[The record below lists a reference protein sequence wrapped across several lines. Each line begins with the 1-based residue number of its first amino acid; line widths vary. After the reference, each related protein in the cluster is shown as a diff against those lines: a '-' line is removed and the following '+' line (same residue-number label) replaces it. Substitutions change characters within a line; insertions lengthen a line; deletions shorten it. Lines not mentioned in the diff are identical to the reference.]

1 MAATDPKDPR
11 RRRRL
16 RLVES
21 GARRRHHITIAPPS
35 SQPFPVD
42 ALILEE
48 DTWLALSAAPE
59 IHEPVVHPVRTMT
72 EAWEAEPAAPGTIL
86 VRPGVPLRI
95 LAVVH
100 DLSMAPSWRK
110 EWILAALRRSLTE
123 AQRRG
128 LSFLGIEP
136 LGAVHG
142 RFSPT
147 AFDAMLRELLESEAA
162 FLKAIWRIDR

>member
-1 MAATDPKDPR
+1 MAGTDRKDPR
-11 RRRRL
+11 RRRHL
-16 RLVES
+16 RLVDG
-21 GARRRHHITIAPPS
+21 GARRQPPITVAPPW

-59 IHEPVVHPVRTMT
+59 IHEPAVHRIRTMT
-72 EAWEAEPAAPGTIL
+72 EAWEAEPAAPGSIL

-100 DLSMAPSWRK
+100 DLSVAPSWRE
-110 EWILAALRRSLTE
+110 EWIHAALRRSLAE

-128 LSFLGIEP
+128 LSALGIEP

-142 RFSPT
+142 RFPPP
-147 AFDAMLRELLESEAA
+147 AFDALLSELLESEAA
-162 FLKAIWRIDR
+162 FPKAVWRIDR

>member
-1 MAATDPKDPR
+1 MAATDPKDPGR
-11 RRRRL
+11 KPHL
-16 RLVES
+16 RIVES
-21 GARRRHHITIAPPS
+21 GARRRPPITAAPPW

-72 EAWEAEPAAPGTIL
+72 EAWEAEPAAPGSI
-86 VRPGVPLRI
+86 VIRPGVPLRI

-100 DLSMAPSWRK
+100 DLSMAPSWRE
-110 EWILAALRRSLTE
+110 EWIHAALRRSLAE

-128 LSFLGIEP
+128 LSALGIEP

-142 RFSPT
+142 RFPPS
-147 AFDAMLRELLESEAA
+147 AFDALLSELLENEAG
-162 FLKAIWRIDR
+162 FLKAVWRIDR

>member
-1 MAATDPKDPR
+1 
-11 RRRRL
+11 L
-16 RLVES
+16 RLVDG
-21 GARRRHHITIAPPS
+21 GAQRRPRITVAPPS

-48 DTWLALSAAPE
+48 DTWLALSADPE
-59 IHEPVVHPVRTMT
+59 IREPVVHAVRTIT
-72 EAWEAEPAAPGTIL
+72 EAWEAEPAAPGSIL

-100 DLSMAPSWRK
+100 DLSMAPSWRE
-110 EWILAALRRSLTE
+110 EWIHAALRRSLAE

-128 LSFLGIEP
+128 LSALGIEP

-142 RFSPT
+142 RFSPPD
-147 AFDAMLRELLESEAA
+147 FDALLRELIESEAA
-162 FLKAIWRIDR
+162 CLKAIWRIDCRPLASD